1 MEDTAILEPKSLDIE
16 IKDHNGELVKTVTL
30 HEMPAARVEKFYRY
44 LVKLDTSD
52 FEKENLEEY
61 HSQKS
66 ERSVMVIKFISWL
79 LNDLEIDLDFVTRY
93 ITPSMVEKLVSLQ
106 NSLNGLDEVLKK
118 AVSRLAE
125 RKA

>member
-16 IKDHNGELVKTVTL
+16 IKDYNGELVKTVTL

-44 LVKLDTSD
+44 LVKLDTAD
-52 FEKENLEEY
+52 FEIEKLEEY
-61 HSQKS
+61 HSRKS
-66 ERSVMVIKFISWL
+66 ERSEMVIGFISWL
-79 LNDLEIDLDFVTRY
+79 LNDPEIDLDFVTRY

-118 AVSRLAE
+118 AASRLAGG
-125 RKA
+125 KA